1 MPTNPQMQHYGSYPT
16 PYGGMD
22 NYRSTAASQSMQN
35 QQVCIT
41 PMTPPPSSNSR
52 DNSTVTDGQ
61 SDGEGGSCNSPS
73 DSNSSQQVRLEMIC
87 TYLDYFN

>member
-1 MPTNPQMQHYGSYPT
+1 MQHYGSYPT

-41 PMTPPPSSNSR
+41 PMTPPSSNSR

-73 DSNSSQQVRLEMIC
+73 DGNSSQQVKLEIIY
-87 TYLDYFN
+87 TYPDYFN